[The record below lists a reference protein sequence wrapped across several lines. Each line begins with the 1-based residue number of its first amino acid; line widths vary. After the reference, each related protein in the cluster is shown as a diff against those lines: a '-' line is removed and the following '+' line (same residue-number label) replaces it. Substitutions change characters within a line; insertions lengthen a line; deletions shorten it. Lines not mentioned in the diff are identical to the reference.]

1 MTEPHE
7 ITDDRDQPILE
18 AEALRALAAA
28 DSVVDLLAL
37 VGTMEAQGNSDLWR
51 RAVNSRLEAILAQ
64 KMRRL
69 IAGDDD
75 RQDAA

>member
-1 MTEPHE
+1 MTESHQ

-37 VGTMEAQGNSDLWR
+37 VGTIEAHGDSELWN
-51 RAVNSRLEAILAQ
+51 RAVASRLEAILAQ

-69 IAGDDD
+69 IAGEDD

>member
-1 MTEPHE
+1 MTKPDE
-7 ITDDRDQPILE
+7 ITDNQDQPILE

-37 VGTMEAQGNSDLWR
+37 VGTMEAQGDSDLWH

-69 IAGDDD
+69 ISGDDD
-75 RQDAA
+75 RQNAA

>member
-7 ITDDRDQPILE
+7 ITDDRDQPTLE

-37 VGTMEAQGNSDLWR
+37 VGTMDAQGDSDLWH

-69 IAGDDD
+69 IARDDD
-75 RQDAA
+75 RQNAA